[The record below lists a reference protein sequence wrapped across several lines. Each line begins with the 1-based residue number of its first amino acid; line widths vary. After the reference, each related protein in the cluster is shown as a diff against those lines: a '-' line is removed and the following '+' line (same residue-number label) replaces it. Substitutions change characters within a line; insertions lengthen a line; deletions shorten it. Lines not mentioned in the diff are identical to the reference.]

1 MSWVSRGV
9 LCDCMI
15 PCIFFIVIRILN
27 YQSSF
32 PFIVFVFRSVFL
44 VCMSLHGSGF
54 NHTSCPLPAA
64 SEHRV
69 HDQLSVLQTP

>member
-1 MSWVSRGV
+1 MSWVLRGV

-15 PCIFFIVIRILN
+15 PCIFYC
-27 YQSSF
+27 YQDLELSIFF

-69 HDQLSVLQTP
+69 HDQLSVLQTT